1 MKKIA
6 TSLMA
11 VILGLTLTV
20 GAFAGNCCDG
30 SKCCNGKSCCQAHNA
45 K

>member
-1 MKKIA
+1 MTTII
-6 TSLMA
+6 SGLMA
-11 VILGLTLTV
+11 AILGLTLTV

-30 SKCCNGKSCCQAHNA
+30 SQCCNGTTCCQGHHA